1 MKLLK
6 VDALGAARGKLL
18 EHVEE
23 CLFGTEQVG
32 LREALSRIL
41 AEPVLAKESIPPFRR
56 STVDGYAVRYTDV
69 GGASESIPAFLK
81 VIGEVCLGETTS
93 LLVEPGQCV
102 YVPTGGMLPAG
113 ADAMVMVEYCEPFS
127 DSEIAVYTSAAS
139 GAGVVRIGEDMK
151 EGETVLP
158 AGRRLRPQDIGAL
171 AALGETKVCVYR
183 PWRVTVLSTGD
194 ELIEPSV
201 EPKPGQIRDINTY
214 GLCAQAEQ
222 EGMEIA
228 ACHIVPDV
236 REELKKRIEEAKETS
251 DLIVISGGSS
261 QGKKDMTAEVI
272 EEAASDGVLTHGLAL
287 KPGKPTILGYD
298 RESHTI
304 LAGLPGHPAAAML
317 VFEQVLLWFFRE
329 KTGQADIIPVTAKI
343 ETNAA
348 GAPGK
353 RTCMLVR
360 IEENAGGEVR
370 AVPIFGK
377 SGMITTLT
385 KADGYVIIEENQEGL
400 KAGETVFVHLW
411 K

>member
-6 VDALGAARGKLL
+6 VDALAEAREKLM

-23 CLFGTEQVG
+23 CLFETEEIG
-32 LREALSRIL
+32 LRMALSR
-41 AEPVLAKESIPPFRR
+41 VLAKPVLSEEAIPPFRR
-56 STVDGYAVRYTDV
+56 STVDGYAVRYRDV

-81 VIGEVCLGETTS
+81 VIGEVCLGENTS
-93 LLVEPGQCV
+93 LSIGPGQCV
-102 YVPTGGMLPAG
+102 YVPTGGMLPEG

-127 DSEIAVYTSAAS
+127 DREIAVYTSVAS
-139 GAGVVRIGEDMK
+139 GGGVVQIGEDMK

-158 AGRRLRPQDIGAL
+158 AGRRLKPQDIGAL
-171 AALGETKVCVYR
+171 AALGKTRVCVYR
-183 PWRVTVLSTGD
+183 PWRVTILSTGD
-194 ELIEPSV
+194 ELIEPSE

-222 EGMEIA
+222 EGMEIT

-236 REELKKRIEEAKETS
+236 REELKRRIEEAGKTS
-251 DLIVISGGSS
+251 DLIVVSGGSS
-261 QGKKDMTAEVI
+261 QGKKDMTAEI
-272 EEAASDGVLTHGLAL
+272 IDELASEGVFTHGLAL

-298 RESHTI
+298 RGSHTL

-317 VFEQVLLWFFRE
+317 VFEQVILWFYRE
-329 KTGQADIIPVTAKI
+329 KTGQSKRMPVPAKI
-343 ETNAA
+343 ATNVM

-353 RTCMLVR
+353 RTCQLVK
-360 IEENAGGEVR
+360 IEKTESGEVT
-370 AVPIFGK
+370 AIPIFGK

-385 KADGYVIIEENQEGL
+385 KADGYLVMEENQEGL

>member
-1 MKLLK
+1 MLK
-6 VDALGAARGKLL
+6 VDALAQAREKLM
-18 EHVEE
+18 ERAEE
-23 CLFGTEQVG
+23 SLFETEYVG
-32 LREALSRIL
+32 LRKALGRVL
-41 AEPVLAKESIPPFRR
+41 AEDIRAEEPIPPFRR
-56 STVDGYAVRYTDV
+56 SSVDGYAVKYRDV
-69 GGASESIPAFLK
+69 SGASEGIPSFLK
-81 VIGEVCLGETTS
+81 VMGEVCLGESTS
-93 LLVEPGQCV
+93 LSIEAGQCV

-113 ADAMVMVEYCEPFS
+113 TEAMVMVEYCEHFS
-127 DSEIAVYTSAAS
+127 DTEIAVYFSAAP
-139 GAGVVRIGEDMK
+139 GAGVVEIGEDMK
-151 EGETVLP
+151 AGETVLP

-171 AALGETKVCVYR
+171 AALGKTEIRVYR

-194 ELIEPSV
+194 ELIEPSR
-201 EPKPGQIRDINTY
+201 EPMPGQIRDINTY

-228 ACHIVPDV
+228 ACYIVPDS
-236 REELKKRIEEAKETS
+236 REELRRRIQEAKETS

-272 EEAASDGVLTHGLAL
+272 GETASEGVFTHGLAL

-304 LAGLPGHPAAAML
+304 MAGLPGHPAAAMM
-317 VFEQVLLWFFRE
+317 VFEQLLLWLFRHR
-329 KTGQADIIPVTAKI
+329 TGQVEGLPTSARIMGNV
-343 ETNAA
+343 A

-353 RTCMLVR
+353 RTCQLVR
-360 IEENAGGEVR
+360 MEKTEAGEAE

-385 KADGYVIIEENQEGL
+385 KADGYLIMEENQEGL
-400 KAGETVFVHLW
+400 KAGESVEVHLW

>member
-1 MKLLK
+1 MRLLK
-6 VDALGAARGKLL
+6 VDALAQAREKLM
-18 EHVEE
+18 EKAEE
-23 CLFGTEQVG
+23 SLFETEYVG
-32 LREALSRIL
+32 LLQALGRVL
-41 AEPVLAKESIPPFRR
+41 AEPVCAEEPIPPFRR
-56 STVDGYAVRYTDV
+56 SSVDGYAVKYQDV
-69 GGASESIPAFLK
+69 SGASESIPSFLK
-81 VIGEVCLGETTS
+81 VIGEVCLGESTPLS
-93 LLVEPGQCV
+93 IEAGQCV

-113 ADAMVMVEYCEPFS
+113 TEAMVMVEYCEHFS
-127 DSEIAVYTSAAS
+127 DTELAVYASVAS
-139 GAGVVRIGEDMK
+139 GAGVVEIGEDMK
-151 EGETVLP
+151 AGETVLP

-171 AALGETKVCVYR
+171 AALGKTKICVYR

-194 ELIEPSV
+194 ELIEPSR
-201 EPKPGQIRDINTY
+201 EPLPGQIRDINTY

-236 REELKKRIEEAKETS
+236 REELKRRIQEAKKES

-272 EEAASDGVLTHGLAL
+272 GETASEGVFTHGLAL

-304 LAGLPGHPAAAML
+304 MAGLPGHPAAAML
-317 VFEQVLLWFFRE
+317 VFEQLLLWLFRFR
-329 KTGQADIIPVTAKI
+329 TGQTESIPVPARI
-343 ETNAA
+343 EGNVA

-353 RTCMLVR
+353 RTCQLVR
-360 IEENAGGEVR
+360 MEKTSDGETK
-370 AVPIFGK
+370 AIPIFGK

-385 KADGYVIIEENQEGL
+385 KADGYLIMEENQEGL
-400 KAGETVFVHLW
+400 KAGEAVEVHLW

>member
-6 VDALGAARGKLL
+6 VDALAGARGKLL
-18 EHVEE
+18 EHVED
-23 CLFGTEQVG
+23 CLFETEEVG
-32 LREALSRIL
+32 LLEALSRVL

-56 STVDGYAVRYTDV
+56 STVDGYAVRHADV

-93 LLVEPGQCV
+93 LFVEPGQCV
-102 YVPTGGMLPAG
+102 YVPTGGMIPKG
-113 ADAMVMVEYCEPFS
+113 ADGMVMVEYCEPFS
-127 DSEIAVYTSAAS
+127 ASEIAVYTSVAS
-139 GAGVVRIGEDMK
+139 GAGVVQIGEDMK

-171 AALGETKVCVYR
+171 AALGKTRVCVYR

-194 ELIEPSV
+194 ELIEPSK

-214 GLCAQAEQ
+214 GLCAQAKQ

-261 QGKKDMTAEVI
+261 QGKKDMTAEIVA
-272 EEAASDGVLTHGLAL
+272 ETASDGVLTHGLAL

-298 RESHTI
+298 RDSHTI

-329 KTGQADIIPVTAKI
+329 KTGQTGTIPLTARI
-343 ETNAA
+343 ETNVA

-353 RTCMLVR
+353 RTCQLVR
-360 IEENAGGEVR
+360 IEWTHAGEVR

-385 KADGYVIIEENQEGL
+385 KADGYVVIEENQEGL
-400 KAGETVFVHLW
+400 KAGETVSVHLW

>member
-6 VDALGAARGKLL
+6 VDALAEARGKLM

-23 CLFGTEQVG
+23 CLFETEETG
-32 LREALSRIL
+32 LRTALSR
-41 AEPVLAKESIPPFRR
+41 VLAKPVLSKEAIPPFRR
-56 STVDGYAVRYTDV
+56 STVDGYAVRYRDV

-81 VIGEVCLGETTS
+81 VIGEVCLGENTS
-93 LLVEPGQCV
+93 LSIGPGQCV

-127 DSEIAVYTSAAS
+127 DREIAVYTSVAS
-139 GAGVVRIGEDMK
+139 GGGVAQIGEDMK

-158 AGRRLRPQDIGAL
+158 AGRRLKPQDIGAL
-171 AALGETKVCVYR
+171 AALGKTRVCVYR
-183 PWRVTVLSTGD
+183 PWRVTILSTGD
-194 ELIEPSV
+194 ELIEPSE
-201 EPKPGQIRDINTY
+201 EPRPGQIRDINTY

-222 EGMEIA
+222 EGMEIVA
-228 ACHIVPDV
+228 GHIVPDV
-236 REELKKRIEEAKETS
+236 REELKKRIGEAKKTS
-251 DLIVISGGSS
+251 DLIVVSGGSS
-261 QGKKDMTAEVI
+261 QGKKDMTAEI
-272 EEAASDGVLTHGLAL
+272 IDELASEGVFTHGLAL

-317 VFEQVLLWFFRE
+317 VFEQVILWFYRE
-329 KTGQADIIPVTAKI
+329 KTGQSKRMPVPAKI
-343 ETNAA
+343 ATNVM

-353 RTCMLVR
+353 RTCQLVK
-360 IEENAGGEVR
+360 IEKTESGEVT
-370 AVPIFGK
+370 AIPIFGK

-385 KADGYVIIEENQEGL
+385 KADGYLVMEENQEGL